1 MSSITP
7 DSSIREL
14 FNEVEVAEGV
24 NVVPVTIS
32 KADDDIARNMIVI
45 CGARSEAN
53 LILAN
58 LMQYVDEIHAATLQ
72 AEAEKEARN
81 EPSLIVP

>member
-1 MSSITP
+1 MSTLGP

-14 FNEVEVAEGV
+14 FDELEVEEGV

-32 KADDDIARNMIVI
+32 KAEDNIARNMIVI
-45 CGARSEAN
+45 CGAREEAS

-58 LMQYVDEIHAATLQ
+58 LMQYVDELYAATVQ
-72 AEAEKEARN
+72 AMTETEADD
-81 EPSLIVP
+81 SSIIVP

>member
-1 MSSITP
+1 MSTLGP

-14 FNEVEVAEGV
+14 FEELEVEEGV

-32 KADDDIARNMIVI
+32 KAEDDIARNMIVI
-45 CGARSEAN
+45 CGSRAEAS

-58 LMQYVDEIHAATLQ
+58 LMQYVDELYAATEQ
-72 AEAEKEARN
+72 AKANEAADGG
-81 EPSLIVP
+81 SIIVS